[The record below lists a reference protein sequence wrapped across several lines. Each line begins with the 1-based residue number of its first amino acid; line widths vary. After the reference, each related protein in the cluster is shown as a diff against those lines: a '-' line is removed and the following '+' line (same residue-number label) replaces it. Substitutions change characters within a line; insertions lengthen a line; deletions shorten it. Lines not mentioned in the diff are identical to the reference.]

1 MKFDDT
7 KKIFE
12 SWKNGINNRLDE
24 MFVPELSEEE
34 VRQKEKED
42 NKVLLGEEEPE
53 DDVQEEYDPEK
64 ADRDGDGEVSDWE
77 ESVGKAAFNE
87 SEDNLEETVRAK
99 IREAILGV
107 VTSKIDS
114 YLPKRLL
121 RNLLIII
128 KKLLVNLMN
137 QSNIKK

>member
-53 DDVQEEYDPEK
+53 DDVQEE
-64 ADRDGDGEVSDWE
+64 
-77 ESVGKAAFNE
+77 SVGKAAFNE

-107 VTSKIDS
+107 VTSKIDTVIS
-114 YLPKRLL
+114 EEVIEESVDNNKETLSELNESIEYQEIKTKF
-121 RNLLIII
+121 
-128 KKLLVNLMN
+128 KKLLD
-137 QSNIKK
+137 